1 MEEILRLEKE
11 IEKLQQQKEDHMSII
26 CENTR
31 NEINRQR
38 EEEIQ
43 RLEKEASRV
52 AQEFLEL
59 LDFGNLDESV
69 QNLERSLSSE
79 GTLNIDCSLVAPLAE
94 EEVDEGFHADD
105 EGRPTSSLVVLN
117 QHGTRNSNNYSEEV
131 ADTSLS
137 LLHSEVGEVVPAPE
151 QPVERSTSLK
161 EQRALSDPAE
171 SIYSTVSDTQR
182 SNSREV
188 GEPIYTSPPDV
199 ESDYDHEEFDGCG
212 DAGST
217 SAEPLNGEEGLRHSH
232 GTSLDSNRGSLDSFL
247 ESEEEVDVYID
258 TDEEFCNGRVTLF
271 NGTGPPYFHS
281 YLYMKGGLMNPW
293 RRRWC
298 VLKNEAFMWFRKRH

>member
-1 MEEILRLEKE
+1 METVKTEEVDIPLQEEERRQMEEILRLEKE

-105 EGRPTSSLVVLN
+105 EVRPTSSLVVVT
-117 QHGTRNSNNYSEEV
+117 QQGMKNSNNCLEEDV
-131 ADTSLS
+131 GARLS
-137 LLHSEVGEVVPAPE
+137 HLQREVGEAAPAPA
-151 QPVERSTSLK
+151 QPMERTSSPK
-161 EQRALSDPAE
+161 EQSALSDPAE
-171 SIYSTVSDTQR
+171 SSYSTISDTLR
-182 SNSREV
+182 SNSGEV
-188 GEPIYTSPPDV
+188 GEPIYNSPQDV
-199 ESDYDHEEFDGCG
+199 ESDYDHDELDGCG
-212 DAGST
+212 DAGSA
-217 SAEPLNGEEGLRHSH
+217 SAEPLNGEESLRHSH
-232 GTSLDSNRGSLDSFL
+232 GTSLDSNRGSLDSVRI
-247 ESEEEVDVYID
+247 S
-258 TDEEFCNGRVTLF
+258 
-271 NGTGPPYFHS
+271 FHS
-281 YLYMKGGLMNPW
+281 FFWALACDFVDIYNILACLQMPACCRY
-293 RRRWC
+293 RYTC
-298 VLKNEAFMWFRKRH
+298 

>member
-1 MEEILRLEKE
+1 MEAVKTEEVDIPLQEEERRQMEEILRLEKE

-26 CENTR
+26 CESTR

-117 QHGTRNSNNYSEEV
+117 QHGTRNSNSYLKEIV
-131 ADTSLS
+131 DTSLS
-137 LLHSEVGEVVPAPE
+137 LLQREVGEIVPAPG
-151 QPVERSTSLK
+151 QPVERTTSPM

-171 SIYSTVSDTQR
+171 SIYGTVSDTQR
-182 SNSREV
+182 NNSREV
-188 GEPIYTSPPDV
+188 GEPVYTSPQDV

-212 DAGST
+212 DAGSA

-232 GTSLDSNRGSLDSFL
+232 GTSLDSNRGSLDSVRIPPFTFPDI
-247 ESEEEVDVYID
+247 S
-258 TDEEFCNGRVTLF
+258 VTL
-271 NGTGPPYFHS
+271 
-281 YLYMKGGLMNPW
+281 LI
-293 RRRWC
+293 
-298 VLKNEAFMWFRKRH
+298 FRTSLPS

>member
-1 MEEILRLEKE
+1 MEAVKTEEVDIPLQEEERRQMEEILRLEKE

-31 NEINRQR
+31 NEINQQR

-105 EGRPTSSLVVLN
+105 EGRPPSSLMVLN
-117 QHGTRNSNNYSEEV
+117 QHGTRNSDNYSEEG

-137 LLHSEVGEVVPAPE
+137 LLQREVGEVLPAPG
-151 QPVERSTSLK
+151 QAVERTTRPK

-182 SNSREV
+182 SNSGEV
-188 GEPIYTSPPDV
+188 REPIYTSPPDV

-212 DAGST
+212 DAGSA

-232 GTSLDSNRGSLDSFL
+232 GTSLDSNRGSLDSVRIPPFTFL
-247 ESEEEVDVYID
+247 DIS
-258 TDEEFCNGRVTLF
+258 VTLLIF
-271 NGTGPPYFHS
+271 ITSLPSDCMPACSGYC
-281 YLYMKGGLMNPW
+281 Y
-293 RRRWC
+293 
-298 VLKNEAFMWFRKRH
+298 

>member
-1 MEEILRLEKE
+1 MESVKAEEVDIPLQEEERRQMEEILRLEKE

-105 EGRPTSSLVVLN
+105 EGRPASSLVVLN
-117 QHGTRNSNNYSEEV
+117 QHGTRNSDNYSEEV

-137 LLHSEVGEVVPAPE
+137 LLQREMGEVVPAPE
-151 QPVERSTSLK
+151 QPVERTTSPK
-161 EQRALSDPAE
+161 EQKALSDPAE

-182 SNSREV
+182 SNNGEV

-232 GTSLDSNRGSLDSFL
+232 GTSLDSNRGSLDS
-247 ESEEEVDVYID
+247 VRI
-258 TDEEFCNGRVTLF
+258 
-271 NGTGPPYFHS
+271 PPFTFPDIS
-281 YLYMKGGLMNPW
+281 VKWYL
-293 RRRWC
+293 
-298 VLKNEAFMWFRKRH
+298 

>member
-1 MEEILRLEKE
+1 MEAVKTEEVDIPLQEEERRQMEEILRLEKE

-105 EGRPTSSLVVLN
+105 EGQAASSLVVLN
-117 QHGTRNSNNYSEEV
+117 QHSTRNSSNYSDRV
-131 ADTSLS
+131 VNTRLS
-137 LLHSEVGEVVPAPE
+137 LLQREMEKT
-151 QPVERSTSLK
+151 TSPK

-171 SIYSTVSDTQR
+171 SVYSAVSDKQGN
-182 SNSREV
+182 NSREV
-188 GEPIYTSPPDV
+188 GEPAYTSHQDV

-212 DAGST
+212 DAGSA

-232 GTSLDSNRGSLDSFL
+232 GTSLDSNRGSLDSVRILAFTFL
-247 ESEEEVDVYID
+247 DIS
-258 TDEEFCNGRVTLF
+258 VTLLIF
-271 NGTGPPYFHS
+271 VTPLPS
-281 YLYMKGGLMNPW
+281 Y
-293 RRRWC
+293 C
-298 VLKNEAFMWFRKRH
+298 VSACSGCCY

>member
-1 MEEILRLEKE
+1 MEAVKTEEVDIPLQEEERRQMEEILRLEKE

-117 QHGTRNSNNYSEEV
+117 QHGTRNSDNYSEEV

-137 LLHSEVGEVVPAPE
+137 LLQREVGGLVPAPE
-151 QPVERSTSLK
+151 QPVERTTSPK
-161 EQRALSDPAE
+161 EQRALSEPAE
-171 SIYSTVSDTQR
+171 SIYSTVTDKQR
-182 SNSREV
+182 SNSGEV
-188 GEPIYTSPPDV
+188 GEPVYTSPPDV

-212 DAGST
+212 DAGSA

-232 GTSLDSNRGSLDSFL
+232 GTSLDSNRGSLDSVRIPPFTFL
-247 ESEEEVDVYID
+247 DISLILLIFI
-258 TDEEFCNGRVTLF
+258 TSL
-271 NGTGPPYFHS
+271 PPYCMPACCG
-281 YLYMKGGLMNPW
+281 YCY
-293 RRRWC
+293 
-298 VLKNEAFMWFRKRH
+298 

>member
-1 MEEILRLEKE
+1 MEAVKTEEVDIPLQEEERRQMEEILRLEKE

-105 EGRPTSSLVVLN
+105 EGQPTSSLVVLN
-117 QHGTRNSNNYSEEV
+117 QHGTRNSDNYSEEV

-137 LLHSEVGEVVPAPE
+137 LLQREVGGLVPAPG
-151 QPVERSTSLK
+151 QPVERTTSPK
-161 EQRALSDPAE
+161 EQRALSEPAE
-171 SIYSTVSDTQR
+171 SIYSTVTDKQR
-182 SNSREV
+182 SNSGEV
-188 GEPIYTSPPDV
+188 GEPVYTSPPDV

-212 DAGST
+212 DAGSA

-232 GTSLDSNRGSLDSFL
+232 GTSLDSNRGSLDSVRIPPFTFL
-247 ESEEEVDVYID
+247 DISLILLIFI
-258 TDEEFCNGRVTLF
+258 TSL
-271 NGTGPPYFHS
+271 PPYCMPACCG
-281 YLYMKGGLMNPW
+281 YCY
-293 RRRWC
+293 
-298 VLKNEAFMWFRKRH
+298 

>member
-1 MEEILRLEKE
+1 VEAVKTEEVDIPLQEEERRQMEEILRLEKE

-26 CENTR
+26 CESTR

-117 QHGTRNSNNYSEEV
+117 QHGTRNSNSYLKEIV
-131 ADTSLS
+131 DTSLS
-137 LLHSEVGEVVPAPE
+137 LLQREVGEIVPAPG
-151 QPVERSTSLK
+151 QPVERTTSPM

-171 SIYSTVSDTQR
+171 SIYGTVSDTQR
-182 SNSREV
+182 NNSREV
-188 GEPIYTSPPDV
+188 GEPVYTSPQDV

-212 DAGST
+212 DAGSA

-232 GTSLDSNRGSLDSFL
+232 GTSLDSNRGSLDSVRIPPFTFPDI
-247 ESEEEVDVYID
+247 S
-258 TDEEFCNGRVTLF
+258 VTL
-271 NGTGPPYFHS
+271 
-281 YLYMKGGLMNPW
+281 LI
-293 RRRWC
+293 
-298 VLKNEAFMWFRKRH
+298 FRTSLPS

>member
-1 MEEILRLEKE
+1 METVKTEEVDIPLQEEERRQMEEILRLEKE

-79 GTLNIDCSLVAPLAE
+79 GTLNVDCSLVAPLAE

-105 EGRPTSSLVVLN
+105 EGRPTSSLVVVTQRDMKNSDNYLEKDVD
-117 QHGTRNSNNYSEEV
+117 TRV
-131 ADTSLS
+131 S
-137 LLHSEVGEVVPAPE
+137 LLQREVGEVVPAPG
-151 QPVERSTSLK
+151 QPVERATSPK
-161 EQRALSDPAE
+161 EQSALRDPAE
-171 SIYSTVSDTQR
+171 SSYSTVSDTLR
-182 SNSREV
+182 SNSGEV
-188 GEPIYTSPPDV
+188 GELIYNSPQDV

-212 DAGST
+212 DTGSA
-217 SAEPLNGEEGLRHSH
+217 SAEPLNGEESLRNSH
-232 GTSLDSNRGSLDSFL
+232 GTSLDSNRGSLDSVRICLHSF
-247 ESEEEVDVYID
+247 
-258 TDEEFCNGRVTLF
+258 FWTL
-271 NGTGPPYFHS
+271 
-281 YLYMKGGLMNPW
+281 
-293 RRRWC
+293 
-298 VLKNEAFMWFRKRH
+298 V

>member
-1 MEEILRLEKE
+1 MEAVKTEEVDIPLQEEERRQMEEILRLEKE

-59 LDFGNLDESV
+59 LDFGSLDESV
-69 QNLERSLSSE
+69 QNLEHSLASE

-117 QHGTRNSNNYSEEV
+117 QHGTRNNDNYSEESV
-131 ADTSLS
+131 DPSLS
-137 LLHSEVGEVVPAPE
+137 IVQREVGDVVPALG
-151 QPVERSTSLK
+151 QPVERTTSAK

-171 SIYSTVSDTQR
+171 SIHSAVSDTQ

-188 GEPIYTSPPDV
+188 GEPIYTSPQDV

-212 DAGST
+212 DAGSA

-232 GTSLDSNRGSLDSFL
+232 GTSLDSNRGSLDSVRILPFTFPDI
-247 ESEEEVDVYID
+247 S
-258 TDEEFCNGRVTLF
+258 VTLLIF
-271 NGTGPPYFHS
+271 ITSLPS
-281 YLYMKGGLMNPW
+281 YCMPACAGY
-293 RRRWC
+293 C
-298 VLKNEAFMWFRKRH
+298 Y

>member
-1 MEEILRLEKE
+1 METVNTEEVDIPLQEEERRQMEEILRLEKE
-11 IEKLQQQKEDHMSII
+11 IEKLQQQKEDHMSVIS
-26 CENTR
+26 EDTR
-31 NEINRQR
+31 NEICRQR

-105 EGRPTSSLVVLN
+105 EGRPTSSLVVSN
-117 QHGTRNSNNYSEEV
+117 QHGTRNSGNYSKEV
-131 ADTSLS
+131 ANTSL
-137 LLHSEVGEVVPAPE
+137 LLLQREVGEVAPAPGL
-151 QPVERSTSLK
+151 PVERTSSLK

-171 SIYSTVSDTQR
+171 SVYSSVSDTQR
-182 SNSREV
+182 SNSGEA

-212 DAGST
+212 DAGNA
-217 SAEPLNGEEGLRHSH
+217 SAEPLNDEEGLRHSH
-232 GTSLDSNRGSLDSFL
+232 GTSLDSNRGSLDSVRISPFTL
-247 ESEEEVDVYID
+247 LD
-258 TDEEFCNGRVTLF
+258 TSVTLLMF
-271 NGTGPPYFHS
+271 MISLSSYCMPAHS
-281 YLYMKGGLMNPW
+281 GYSY
-293 RRRWC
+293 
-298 VLKNEAFMWFRKRH
+298 

>member
-79 GTLNIDCSLVAPLAE
+79 GTLNVDCSLVAPLAE

-105 EGRPTSSLVVLN
+105 EGRPTSSLVAVT
-117 QHGTRNSNNYSEEV
+117 QRDMRNSDNYLEKDV
-131 ADTSLS
+131 DTRVS
-137 LLHSEVGEVVPAPE
+137 LLQRDVGEVVPAPG
-151 QPVERSTSLK
+151 QPVERTTSPK
-161 EQRALSDPAE
+161 EQSALRDPAE
-171 SIYSTVSDTQR
+171 SSYGTVSDTLR
-182 SNSREV
+182 SNSGEV
-188 GEPIYTSPPDV
+188 GEPIYNSPQDV

-212 DAGST
+212 DTGSA
-217 SAEPLNGEEGLRHSH
+217 SAEPLNGEESLRNSH
-232 GTSLDSNRGSLDSFL
+232 GTSLDSNRGSLDSVRICLHSF
-247 ESEEEVDVYID
+247 
-258 TDEEFCNGRVTLF
+258 FWTLVW
-271 NGTGPPYFHS
+271 
-281 YLYMKGGLMNPW
+281 LCW
-293 RRRWC
+293 
-298 VLKNEAFMWFRKRH
+298 

>member
-1 MEEILRLEKE
+1 MEAVKTEEVDIPLQEEERRQMEEILRLEKE

-117 QHGTRNSNNYSEEV
+117 QHGTRNSNSYSEKV
-131 ADTSLS
+131 TDTSLS
-137 LLHSEVGEVVPAPE
+137 LLHREVGEVVPAPE
-151 QPVERSTSLK
+151 QPVDRTTSPK

-182 SNSREV
+182 SNRREV

-212 DAGST
+212 EAGST

-232 GTSLDSNRGSLDSFL
+232 GTSLDSNRGSLDSVRCSPFTFP
-247 ESEEEVDVYID
+247 D
-258 TDEEFCNGRVTLF
+258 TSVTLLAF
-271 NGTGPPYFHS
+271 LIISLSS
-281 YLYMKGGLMNPW
+281 YSVSACCLYYY
-293 RRRWC
+293 
-298 VLKNEAFMWFRKRH
+298 

>member
-79 GTLNIDCSLVAPLAE
+79 GTLNVDCSLVAPLAE

-105 EGRPTSSLVVLN
+105 EGRPTSSLVAVT
-117 QHGTRNSNNYSEEV
+117 QRDMRNSDNYLEKDV
-131 ADTSLS
+131 DTRVS
-137 LLHSEVGEVVPAPE
+137 LLQRDVGEVVPAPG
-151 QPVERSTSLK
+151 QPVGRTTSPK
-161 EQRALSDPAE
+161 EQSALRDPAE
-171 SIYSTVSDTQR
+171 SSYGTVSDTLR
-182 SNSREV
+182 SNSGEV
-188 GEPIYTSPPDV
+188 GEPIYNSPQDV

-212 DAGST
+212 DTGSA
-217 SAEPLNGEEGLRHSH
+217 SAEPLNGEESLRNSH
-232 GTSLDSNRGSLDSFL
+232 GTSLDSNRGSLDSVRICLHSF
-247 ESEEEVDVYID
+247 
-258 TDEEFCNGRVTLF
+258 FWTLVW
-271 NGTGPPYFHS
+271 
-281 YLYMKGGLMNPW
+281 LCW
-293 RRRWC
+293 
-298 VLKNEAFMWFRKRH
+298 

>member
-1 MEEILRLEKE
+1 MKTEEVDIPLQEEERRQMEEILRLEKE

-69 QNLERSLSSE
+69 QNLEHSLSSE
-79 GTLNIDCSLVAPLAE
+79 GTLNVDCSLVAPLAE

-105 EGRPTSSLVVLN
+105 EGRPTSSVVAVT
-117 QHGTRNSNNYSEEV
+117 QRDVRNSDNYLEKEV
-131 ADTSLS
+131 DTRVS
-137 LLHSEVGEVVPAPE
+137 LLQRDVGEVVPAPG
-151 QPVERSTSLK
+151 QPVERTTSPR
-161 EQRALSDPAE
+161 EQSALRDPAE
-171 SIYSTVSDTQR
+171 SSYGTVSDTLR
-182 SNSREV
+182 SNSGEV
-188 GEPIYTSPPDV
+188 GEPIYNSPQDV

-212 DAGST
+212 DTGSA
-217 SAEPLNGEEGLRHSH
+217 SAEPLNGEESLRNSH
-232 GTSLDSNRGSLDSFL
+232 GTSLDSNRGSLDSVRICLHSF
-247 ESEEEVDVYID
+247 
-258 TDEEFCNGRVTLF
+258 FWTL
-271 NGTGPPYFHS
+271 
-281 YLYMKGGLMNPW
+281 
-293 RRRWC
+293 
-298 VLKNEAFMWFRKRH
+298 V

>member
-1 MEEILRLEKE
+1 MKAVKTEEVDIPLQEEERRQMEEILRLEKE

-117 QHGTRNSNNYSEEV
+117 QHSTRNSDNYSEEV
-131 ADTSLS
+131 VDTSLP
-137 LLHSEVGEVVPAPE
+137 LLPREVEEVVPASG
-151 QPVERSTSLK
+151 QPVERTTSSK
-161 EQRALSDPAE
+161 EQRATSDPAE

-182 SNSREV
+182 SNSGEV
-188 GEPIYTSPPDV
+188 GEQIYTSPPDV

-212 DAGST
+212 DTGSA

-232 GTSLDSNRGSLDSFL
+232 GTSLDSNRGSLDSVRIPPLTFPDI
-247 ESEEEVDVYID
+247 S
-258 TDEEFCNGRVTLF
+258 VTLLIF
-271 NGTGPPYFHS
+271 ITSMPS
-281 YLYMKGGLMNPW
+281 YCMPACSGYYY
-293 RRRWC
+293 
-298 VLKNEAFMWFRKRH
+298 

>member
-1 MEEILRLEKE
+1 MKTEEVDIPLQEEERRQMEEILRLEKE

-79 GTLNIDCSLVAPLAE
+79 GTLNVDCSLVAPLAE

-105 EGRPTSSLVVLN
+105 EGRPTSSVVAVT
-117 QHGTRNSNNYSEEV
+117 QRDVRNSDNYLEKEV
-131 ADTSLS
+131 DTRVS
-137 LLHSEVGEVVPAPE
+137 LLQRDVGEVVPAPG
-151 QPVERSTSLK
+151 QPVERTTSPR
-161 EQRALSDPAE
+161 EQSALRDPAE
-171 SIYSTVSDTQR
+171 SSYGTVSDTLR
-182 SNSREV
+182 SNSGEV
-188 GEPIYTSPPDV
+188 GEPIYNSPQDV

-212 DAGST
+212 DTGSA
-217 SAEPLNGEEGLRHSH
+217 SAEPLNGEESLRNSH
-232 GTSLDSNRGSLDSFL
+232 GTSLDSNRGSLDSVRICLHSF
-247 ESEEEVDVYID
+247 
-258 TDEEFCNGRVTLF
+258 FWTL
-271 NGTGPPYFHS
+271 
-281 YLYMKGGLMNPW
+281 
-293 RRRWC
+293 
-298 VLKNEAFMWFRKRH
+298 V

>member
-1 MEEILRLEKE
+1 MQTVKTEEADIPLQEEEKRQMEEILRLEKE

-94 EEVDEGFHADD
+94 DEVDEGFHADD
-105 EGRPTSSLVVLN
+105 EVRPTSNLVAVT
-117 QHGTRNSNNYSEEV
+117 QQGTRNRDNCLEGDVGARLSHLQSEE
-131 ADTSLS
+131 
-137 LLHSEVGEVVPAPE
+137 GEASPAPARSSTE
-151 QPVERSTSLK
+151 RTSSPRERS
-161 EQRALSDPAE
+161 ALSDPAE
-171 SIYSTVSDTQR
+171 SSYSTVSDTLR
-182 SNSREV
+182 SNSGEV
-188 GEPIYTSPPDV
+188 GEPIYNSPQDV
-199 ESDYDHEEFDGCG
+199 ESDYDHDELDGCG
-212 DAGST
+212 DAGSA
-217 SAEPLNGEEGLRHSH
+217 SAEALNGEESLRHSH
-232 GTSLDSNRGSLDSFL
+232 GTSLDSNRGSLDSVRIF
-247 ESEEEVDVYID
+247 
-258 TDEEFCNGRVTLF
+258 
-271 NGTGPPYFHS
+271 FHS
-281 YLYMKGGLMNPW
+281 FFW
-293 RRRWC
+293 RSECDFDIVTSLLAYWC
-298 VLKNEAFMWFRKRH
+298 LLAVGILANM